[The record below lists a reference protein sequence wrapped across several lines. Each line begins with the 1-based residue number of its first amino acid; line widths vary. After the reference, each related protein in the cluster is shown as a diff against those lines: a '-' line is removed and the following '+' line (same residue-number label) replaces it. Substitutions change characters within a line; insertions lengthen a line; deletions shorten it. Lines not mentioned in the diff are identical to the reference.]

1 MPNRTQPEFWNHDV
15 AINSLS
21 RDAEL
26 LFRKL
31 DLFRQ
36 DDHRFPIIP
45 SPQMPSN
52 LHAALYYLRKGVRLT
67 DVARWLDEIQK
78 AGAIVVRDSERGW
91 YGEIVERLRYNA
103 EDFAKGASRCGP
115 RKARIQQA
123 EQANLPLPPMSVL
136 RPAQTQAEKSKPYD
150 YEYGTDHDPNQRP
163 AEARRPAAM
172 PQRVMNRSDA
182 AEGESKRMNPKPMLP
197 PAVAG
202 REPNPKF
209 ARSPDALVMSP
220 LGKRL
225 GTFLGRMQMAE
236 ECVYRGA
243 YWQRILEDDAE
254 VLRELLDQGERCAH
268 EMPDSQTRAKFL
280 SKRLKERKAA

>member
-115 RKARIQQA
+115 RKARIEQA

-150 YEYGTDHDPNQRP
+150 YEYVNDNDPESARCAP
-163 AEARRPAAM
+163 AKSPAPMRAPAPM
-172 PQRVMNRSDA
+172 MNRSDA
-182 AEGESKRMNPKPMLP
+182 AGGESKR
-197 PAVAG
+197 V
-202 REPNPKF
+202 NPKF
-209 ARSPDALVMSP
+209 QRSPDALVMSP

-243 YWQRILEDDAE
+243 YWQRILSDDPD
-254 VLRELLDQGERCAH
+254 VLCELLDQGERCAS
-268 EMPDSQTRAKFL
+268 EMPDGKTRAKFL